1 MGFWENSLRIVNY
14 LGEVGIQ
21 SVRHIA
27 QHTGLSKSSTHRL
40 QEAMKRR
47 NGYAESWLWE
57 TAEGRHWLGRLVV
70 ATL

>member
-1 MGFWENSLRIVNY
+1 MGFWETSLRIVNY

-27 QHTGLSKSSTHRL
+27 QPTGRSKSSTHRL
-40 QEAMKRR
+40 QEAMTRR
-47 NGYAESWLWE
+47 KGYAESWVWE
-57 TAEGRHWLGRLVV
+57 TAAGRPWLGRLVV